1 MKHFKGLFSILLVS
15 FILLFT
21 FPFTSLVN
29 TLFAIEYGGI
39 GGKPANPDPSN
50 PRTKSIFIF
59 TLSGGDSDEDE
70 VLIINNT
77 KERKTL
83 LVYATD
89 SQKSTDGSFACEQFS
104 DEKQGVGAW
113 IKLEKSEV
121 TLEPS
126 TNIKVPFTIDI
137 PKNVDVGELNG
148 CILIQ
153 EKKEAPGEDA
163 SGLSLS
169 FRTGL
174 RVVVTVPGE
183 QIRDL
188 TIKNF
193 TAQFDGNIIKTRMDV
208 ENTGNV
214 SIDSNIKINLS
225 SIFGTQ
231 VENVSN
237 EFPILRGETSTY
249 NIEIQRPFWGGFF
262 TLSPSVEFD
271 SSQEAQVGIRNED
284 SLKEITF
291 QPVTIFIM
299 PEPTALVIEIV
310 IILTIFGTIL
320 VFAKKFKKKSDFKK
334 NWTKVYMVEDGEDLE
349 SVANKFGVSWSDLA
363 KVNKLK
369 PPYNIKKGNILNV
382 PKK

>member
-1 MKHFKGLFSILLVS
+1 MKNFRGLFFFFLALFSLILFSTVTIYS
-15 FILLFT
+15 PI
-21 FPFTSLVN
+21 
-29 TLFAIEYGGI
+29 FAIEYGGI

-59 TLSGGDSDEDE
+59 TLSGGESDEDE

-126 TNIKVPFTIDI
+126 TNIKVPFTIEI
-137 PKNVDVGELNG
+137 PDNVDVGELNG

-153 EKKEAPGEDA
+153 EKKDAPSQDA

-183 QIRDL
+183 QVRDL
-188 TIKNF
+188 IIKNF
-193 TAQFDGNIIKTRMDV
+193 SAQFDGNLIKTKMDV

-214 SIDSNIKINLS
+214 SIDSNIKINIRS
-225 SIFGTQ
+225 VFGAQ
-231 VENVSN
+231 VEEISN
-237 EFPILRGETSTY
+237 EFPILRGETSVY

-262 TLSPSVEFD
+262 TLTPSVEFD
-271 SSQEAQVGIRNED
+271 NSQEAQVGIRNEE
-284 SLKEITF
+284 SLKEISF

-299 PEPTALVIEIV
+299 PDTTALIVEIV
-310 IILTIFGTIL
+310 IFLTIFGTMFIL
-320 VFAKKFKKKSDFKK
+320 FKRLSKRREFKKV
-334 NWTKVYMVEDGEDLE
+334 WTKVYMVEEGEDLE
-349 SVANKFGVSWSDLA
+349 SVAQRFAVSWKDLA

-369 PPYNIKKGNILNV
+369 PPYNIKKGSVLNV
-382 PKK
+382 PEK